1 MTVRFKKPEMNSMRV
16 KLVREILGAKV
27 RFIAITMVVMIGVM
41 IFIASSMSYRNLKSS
56 YEYTY
61 QKLNFADFT
70 VKAEQVPPYIID
82 KVAKIP
88 GVTLITPRVRK
99 DLSLMM
105 PNGKKLVGRTT
116 GIPLEK
122 PMVDDLLI
130 KKGRFFKKGDH
141 LVCIAESHFASF
153 YHLKPG
159 DTLNYVRQGINIPIK
174 IVGIAGNPEY
184 LVLAGEKGD
193 FSPMLSSSTMAIL
206 WVPLEDGQWMA
217 DLPNTYN
224 QVLFM
229 VKDYKKVDTQI
240 AAAESIMKNTGITEV
255 VTRDQ
260 HQGNKMVQMDLK
272 GMKSFALFFPL
283 LFLGI
288 ACFSIYILLSRLVYT
303 QRPFIGVMRAMGYKR
318 SQILEHYLSFALIIG
333 LIGAVLGAATGYGL
347 SYFITSVYAKTLG
360 FPLISIKTYWTVL
373 FQGMGLALLFCVF
386 AGFIPAAKSAR
397 LDPSQAMRGETL
409 ETVFRRPI
417 LERIFPPMKKIPMF
431 LKVPIRNMFRN
442 RRRTAFTLLGL
453 MFSVMIVLVFLAV
466 LNTAG
471 DAMNR
476 GFNLNNR
483 FDMVAIFL
491 GGRDAAVINKIQR
504 IDGVQSVEATTGSS
518 VRLDWGDG
526 GADTVM
532 MGLDPNTSMR
542 KFFAPDHKEV
552 RLTDNHILLNQF
564 YHLKKGIQV
573 GQTVTLKTAWREMK
587 FIVGPSFIE
596 EPMGN
601 IIYIQR
607 KAAQELLA
615 YGMASRGSF
624 YVKTLPGRQ
633 AEVRNSL
640 QKVPGMAA
648 IIDLEEIKREIAQY
662 MNLMYVIVYVM
673 LVFALLMAFTLT
685 FNTITINILER
696 EREIATI
703 RTIGTQPWKISAMTT
718 LENVIFGLLA
728 IVPGIILGVMVGRY
742 AMSLQQ
748 TDYMTLTLVVYGRS
762 YIMVG
767 VGIIIILLIC
777 QIPSLRY
784 VKRVELARATK
795 ERGA

>member
-1 MTVRFKKPEMNSMRV
+1 MKLFKKHEMNSMQV
-16 KLVREILGAKV
+16 KLIREILNAKV

-41 IFIASSMSYRNLKSS
+41 IFIASSMSYRNLKAS

-61 QKLNFADFT
+61 EKLNFADFT
-70 VKAEQVPPYIID
+70 VKSEKVPPYIVE
-82 KVAKIP
+82 KVKAIP
-88 GVTLITPRVRK
+88 GVTMVTPRVRS
-99 DLSLMM
+99 DLSMMM

-116 GIPLEK
+116 GLPLAR
-122 PMVDDLLI
+122 PMVDDLI
-130 KKGRFFKKGDH
+130 VKEGRYFKKGDH
-141 LVCIAESHFASF
+141 LVCVAESHFAQF
-153 YHLKPG
+153 YKLKPG
-159 DTLNYVRQGINIPIK
+159 DTLQYVRQGVNIPIK
-174 IVGIAGNPEY
+174 IIGIAGNPEY
-184 LVLAGEKGD
+184 IVLAGEKGD

-206 WVPLEDGQWMA
+206 WVPMADAQWMG
-217 DLPNTYN
+217 DLPGTYN
-224 QVLFM
+224 QVLFK
-229 VKDYKKVDTQI
+229 VKDYNKVDTQI
-240 AAAESIMKNTGITEV
+240 AAAENIMKNTGISEI
-255 VTRDQ
+255 VTKDQ
-260 HQGNKMVQMDLK
+260 HQGNKMVQMDLQ

-318 SQILEHYLSFALIIG
+318 SQILNHYLSFALIIG
-333 LIGAVLGAATGYGL
+333 VLGAVFGLITGYGL

-360 FPLISIKTYWTVL
+360 IPLMHIATYPVVL
-373 FQGMGLALLFCVF
+373 FEGMSLSILFCAF
-386 AGFIPAAKSAR
+386 AGIVPAAKSAR
-397 LDPSQAMRGETL
+397 LDPSKAMRGETL
-409 ETVFRRPI
+409 EQVFRRPFF
-417 LERIFPPMKKIPMF
+417 ERIFPPFKKIPMF

-453 MFSVMIVLVFLAV
+453 IFSVMIVLVFLAV
-466 LNTAG
+466 LNTAS
-471 DAMNR
+471 DALNR

-491 GGRDAAVINKIQR
+491 GGRDAAVINRIQR
-504 IDGVQSVEATTGSS
+504 LDGVAKAEATTGYS
-518 VRLDWGDG
+518 VRLDWGGG

-542 KFFAPDHKEV
+542 NFFTPDHKQV
-552 RLTDNHILLNQF
+552 QITDNHILLNQY
-564 YHLKKGIQV
+564 YHLKKGINV
-573 GQTVTLKTAWREMK
+573 GDKVTLKTAWGQK
-587 FIVGPSFIE
+587 TLIVGPAFIE

-601 IIYIQR
+601 ILYVNR
-607 KAAQELLA
+607 TDAQELLD

-624 YVKTLPGRQ
+624 YVRTLPGRQ
-633 AEVRNSL
+633 AEVRNGL
-640 QKVPGMAA
+640 QKIPGMAA
-648 IIDLEEIKREIAQY
+648 IIDLTEIKREVNQY
-662 MNLMYVIVYVM
+662 MSLMYVIVYVM

-728 IVPGIILGVMVGRY
+728 IIPGMLLGVAVGRY

-748 TDYMTLTLVVYGRS
+748 TDFMTLTLVVYWKS
-762 YIMVG
+762 YLMVGIGIMV
-767 VGIIIILLIC
+767 ILLIC
-777 QIPSLRY
+777 QVPSLRY
-784 VKRVELARATK
+784 VKSVSLATATK